1 MFRTSALILLM
12 VVAVPAI
19 ARAQAASSITITL
32 DEAER
37 RALQQNPAI
46 AAARLAPEAA
56 DLGVAESR
64 AAYTPNFTLSMTQ
77 RSQTN
82 PSTSQLAGGQ
92 RQVTNDSLTYGT
104 GIAQRLPWGGSYS
117 VDFNGNRSATSNVFS
132 TFNPSFGTGLSAS
145 ITQPLLRGFRFD
157 QTRAQIELADIQ
169 RTIADV
175 NVRRQE
181 ATTLNAVRRAY
192 WELVYGMDAVETARR
207 SEELARRNHDE
218 NTQRVALGTVA
229 AIDVL
234 ESEAEVAARHQAV
247 VQAEGAF
254 RTAQVTLKQLM
265 VKDAK
270 DPLWAAVLR
279 PVERPN
285 QKAGVIDLP
294 LAIANAM
301 ANRTDLEVARQQLQ
315 SSDTTLRRLNEE
327 RKPGVDLVASY
338 ALNGI
343 GGTQVLRQTDALG
356 GQIVGTVPGSYF
368 DALSSVA
375 QLDYPTWSVGLNVTL
390 PIGKKASDAA
400 YARGQVEKRQAAL
413 EIDTLQ
419 LSIAADVTRAAEQV
433 RTAEEQMQAAAS
445 ARQLAA
451 RRLEAEQARRTA
463 GMSTNFQVLQAQR
476 DLATAETS
484 ELRARLDYQ
493 TAVADFERVQ
503 IAP

>member
-1 MFRTSALILLM
+1 MSRTSLFTLLLALAAPALLH
-12 VVAVPAI
+12 
-19 ARAQAASSITITL
+19 AQTAPGITITL

-37 RALQQNPAI
+37 RALDQNPAI
-46 AAARLAPEAA
+46 AAARLEPEAA
-56 DLGVAESR
+56 DLAIAQSR
-64 AAYTPNFTLSMTQ
+64 AAYTPNFSVSMTQ

-92 RQVTNDSLTYGT
+92 RQVTNDTMSYGT
-104 GIAQRLPWGGSYS
+104 GVSQLLPWGGSYS
-117 VDFNGNRSATSNVFS
+117 VEFNGNRSATSNVFS
-132 TFNPSFGTGLSAS
+132 TFNPSFGTGLTAS
-145 ITQPLLRGFRFD
+145 ITQPLLSGFRFD
-157 QTRAQIELADIQ
+157 QTRAQIALADIE
-169 RTIADV
+169 RSIADV
-175 NVRRQE
+175 NIRRQM

-192 WELVYGMDAVETARR
+192 WELVYTMDALDTARR
-207 SEELARRNHDE
+207 SEDLARRNHDE
-218 NTQRVALGTVA
+218 NTQRVRLGTVA

-254 RTAQVTLKQLM
+254 RTSQVALKQLM
-265 VKDAK
+265 VKDTR
-270 DPLWAAVLR
+270 DPLWAATLR
-279 PVERPN
+279 PVERPS
-285 QKAGVIDLP
+285 QARRTIDLP
-294 LAIANAM
+294 LAIANAL
-301 ANRTDLEVARQQLQ
+301 ANRTDLEVARKQLQ
-315 SSDTTLRRLNEE
+315 GSDTSLRLLDEQ

-368 DALSSVA
+368 DALASVA
-375 QLDYPTWSVGLNVTL
+375 QLDYPTWSVGLNVTM
-390 PIGKKASDAA
+390 PIGRKASDAA

-413 EIDTLQ
+413 QIDTLQ
-419 LSIAADVTRAAEQV
+419 LQVAADVTRAAEQV
-433 RTAEEQMQAAAS
+433 RTAEEQVQAAAS

-451 RRLEAEQARRTA
+451 RRLEAEQARRAA

-484 ELRARLDYQ
+484 ELRARLDYH

-503 IAP
+503 VAP